1 MTSRDCAMA
10 IPVIFTNSTAGMIEA
25 YLLDDLINQGRI
37 VAYKISG
44 DWVRIGGKTETAE
57 EVLSEPP
64 IKDAKTSTVNG
75 TANEQN
81 PSHSAEKRSW
91 EDKGM
96 MIGVIYKN
104 NKRGMIDEYL
114 LDDLIKE
121 GKINA
126 FRRSSGWVK
135 IGHDPIRERWKPSKY
150 NGQER
155 RKHELPPDYFL

>member
-1 MTSRDCAMA
+1 MA

-25 YLLDDLINQGRI
+25 YLLADLINQGRI
-37 VAYKISG
+37 VAYKVSG
-44 DWVRIGGKTETAE
+44 DWIRIGNGNTEAKDE
-57 EVLSEPP
+57 APKEPE
-64 IKDAKTSTVNG
+64 KEKKAVSNGVNG
-75 TANEQN
+75 ES
-81 PSHSAEKRSW
+81 PSHSNEKRTW

-135 IGHDPIRERWKPSKY
+135 IGRDPIRERWKPSKY

-155 RKHELPPDYFL
+155 RRHELPPDYFF

>member
-1 MTSRDCAMA
+1 MA

-44 DWVRIGGKTETAE
+44 DWVRIGGKPETEEDPSGPTDH
-57 EVLSEPP
+57 
-64 IKDAKTSTVNG
+64 DAKTSAVNNIV
-75 TANEQN
+75 NEQN
-81 PSHSAEKRSW
+81 PSHLEEKRLW
-91 EDKGM
+91 EDKRM

-104 NKRGMIDEYL
+104 NKRGMIDEYQ
-114 LDDLIKE
+114 LDDLIRE

-155 RKHELPPDYFL
+155 RKRELPHDYFL

>member
-1 MTSRDCAMA
+1 MA

-44 DWVRIGGKTETAE
+44 DWVRIGGRSDTEE
-57 EVLSEPP
+57 DPSEPP
-64 IKDAKTSTVNG
+64 VNDTKTSSSNG

-81 PSHSAEKRSW
+81 LFHLEEEESW

-96 MIGVIYKN
+96 LIGVIYKN
-104 NKRGMIDEYL
+104 NKRGMIDEYQ
-114 LDDLIKE
+114 LDDLIRE

-135 IGHDPIRERWKPSKY
+135 IGHDPIREKWKPSKY

-155 RKHELPPDYFL
+155 RKRELPPDYFL